1 VDASGGVS
9 YSLRT
14 ANQTQSL
21 ATTAGWDDVT
31 GVGSPAGALLSAV
44 IGH

>member
-1 VDASGGVS
+1 VDASGGLA

-21 ATTAGWDDVT
+21 VTTAGWDDVT
-31 GVGSPAGALLSAV
+31 GVGSPAGALLTAV
-44 IGH
+44 AGQ